1 MITTLHGDADRSAD
15 GRSLVY
21 CPIPVR
27 PRKAGCDNGPLM
39 MGASAGAASGA
50 GIRLCKTCIR
60 GAPKPPRPN
69 PLPKPAPC
77 ATPPRAKPG
86 VDPTTQATA
95 NTAAKRRC
103 MIAFLLL
110 FCLPYAHDLIIRR
123 DAVFAGLR

>member
-50 GIRLCKTCIR
+50 GIRFCKTCIR

-77 ATPPRAKPG
+77 ATVPVGNSHSYILVVQPAQNWHGHRATDG
-86 VDPTTQATA
+86 LDGAGD
-95 NTAAKRRC
+95 RC
-103 MIAFLLL
+103 IL
-110 FCLPYAHDLIIRR
+110 
-123 DAVFAGLR
+123 VQ